1 MGKNQFIYIEH
12 ILESIEKIF
21 KYTESI
27 TVHAFVE
34 QDIIHDAVLRNF
46 EIMGEATKKLSQDF
60 REKHNDVPWKKMAG
74 TRDILIH
81 DYLGVDLIAVW
92 NTIES
97 DLPALKSQL
106 TRILKKR

>member
-21 KYTESI
+21 KYTESV
-27 TVHAFVE
+27 TVPTFIE
-34 QDIIHDAVLRNF
+34 QDMIHDAVLRNF
-46 EIMGEATKKLSQDF
+46 EIMGEATKKLSNDF
-60 REKHNDVPWKKMAG
+60 REEHKDVPWKKMAG
-74 TRDILIH
+74 MRDILIH

-106 TRILKKR
+106 TRILKSR